1 MAARSRENIGALPKK
16 TENFNI
22 MRWLA
27 YALTVAFLPGAL
39 HAQTFRVKYDL
50 QSTEIPADQVD
61 GLARFLTGGNS
72 YFLVQGFACDTGGFA
87 VSLRIAEQRSR
98 KAHAFILRNVPEERL
113 RFALPI
119 VLAGEP
125 RVDHRKLL
133 VTAFATRAEVEN
145 ALQAANEEQS
155 KQHERYSPPRPVKE
169 PARSPG
175 LSPMLIA
182 TVLILALVAW
192 LVYRQMALRKKRRRH
207 QLSEP
212 EAEMVKA
219 ITGEAPVIPQKNRR
233 SSPHPSIQ
241 PHDIIDFRSMTMAA
255 KKKTQKAGP
264 TIRKALD
271 KAFESKSLN
280 EIAKSP
286 VHALQGLT
294 PRHSKMLEEAFGVKT
309 VEDLAALRY
318 FELARAITVL
328 ARYEE

>member
-1 MAARSRENIGALPKK
+1 
-16 TENFNI
+16 

-27 YALTVAFLPGAL
+27 IVLTAAFLPGAIS
-39 HAQTFRVKYDL
+39 AQAFRVRYDL
-50 QSTEIPADQVD
+50 QSTEIPGDQLE
-61 GLARFLTGGNS
+61 GLTRFLSGRNS
-72 YFLVQGFACDTGGFA
+72 YFLVQGFACDTGGFP
-87 VSLRIAEQRSR
+87 VSLRIAEQRAR
-98 KAHAFILRNVPEERL
+98 KAHVVMLRIVPEERL

-125 RVDHRKLL
+125 RVEHRRLL
-133 VTAFATRAEVEN
+133 VTAFATRAEVEK

-155 KQHERYSPPRPVKE
+155 KQHERYSPPP
-169 PARSPG
+169 PARDPVTTG
-175 LSPMLIA
+175 GFLLPLTIA
-182 TVLILALVAW
+182 LLVLALIAW
-192 LVYRQMALRKKRRRH
+192 LVYRELSARRKKERH
-207 QLSEP
+207 QLTQP
-212 EAEMVKA
+212 EAEMVRA
-219 ITGEAPVIPQKNRR
+219 ITGEAPVVVPKKRA
-233 SSPHPSIQ
+233 PGPASIQ
-241 PHDIIDFRSMTMAA
+241 PQDIIDFRSTTMAT

-318 FELARAITVL
+318 FELARAITIL